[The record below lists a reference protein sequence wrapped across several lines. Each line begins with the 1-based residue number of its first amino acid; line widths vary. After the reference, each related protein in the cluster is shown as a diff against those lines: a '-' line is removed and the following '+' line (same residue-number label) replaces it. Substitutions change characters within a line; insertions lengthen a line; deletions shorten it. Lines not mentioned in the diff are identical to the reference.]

1 MRGFSLGESHPN
13 ELAGGKRPMHTLHS
27 YIVTSQ
33 PDLPLAGEAEGPRD
47 GALVAV
53 GGTPGAHRQ
62 PQTNVQVLDAVVRGG
77 ADPQDALDAARW
89 ALDAD
94 GSLYA
99 EARTP
104 DALGEALAGE
114 GLAFEP
120 LGAWD
125 GWTGRACLA
134 VVTGQGI
141 AAAHDLRGE
150 GIAIVT

>member
-1 MRGFSLGESHPN
+1 M
-13 ELAGGKRPMHTLHS
+13 
-27 YIVTSQ
+27 
-33 PDLPLAGEAEGPRD
+33 
-47 GALVAV
+47 
-53 GGTPGAHRQ
+53 
-62 PQTNVQVLDAVVRGG
+62 QVLDAVVGGG

-89 ALDAD
+89 ALDTD